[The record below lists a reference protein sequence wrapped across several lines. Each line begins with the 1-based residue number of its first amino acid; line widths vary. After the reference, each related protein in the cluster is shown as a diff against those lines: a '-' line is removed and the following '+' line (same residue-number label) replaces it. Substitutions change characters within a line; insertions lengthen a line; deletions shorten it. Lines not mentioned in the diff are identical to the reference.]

1 MVRTGP
7 VIGLL
12 SQAVLLTVLTA
23 TVGLTPPAWAAGL
36 AYSVAAAA
44 LLSRAMT
51 RSGAI
56 ALGPAN
62 RVTAARTVLVG
73 AVAALVAGAATG
85 PSHTGV
91 LVALAATALALDA
104 VDGRIAR
111 RTGTAT
117 ALGARFDMEV
127 DASLILVLSVAVT
140 GSAGG
145 WVLAIGAARYAFV
158 AAGFVLP
165 WLRETAPARP
175 WCKVVAATQGVVLVT
190 CVSGLLPGPAST
202 GAMATALVLLAE
214 SFGRET
220 WWLWRNRTASVPAEV
235 SRDLLAAQ
243 L

>member
-1 MVRTGP
+1 MRDVRH
-7 VIGLL
+7 GLEL
-12 SQAVLLTVLTA
+12 GAAAQLVLLAVLDA
-23 TVGLTPPAWAAGL
+23 GPGLGVAGVAAGL
-36 AYSVAAAA
+36 AFGGTVVLLLLRA
-44 LLSRAMT
+44 LRTTDLGLANAITLGRA
-51 RSGAI
+51 
-56 ALGPAN
+56 
-62 RVTAARTVLVG
+62 VLVG
-73 AVAALVAGAATG
+73 GVVALVAAGAT
-85 PSHTGV
+85 HTTV
-91 LVALAATALALDA
+91 IAALATPALLFDL
-104 VDGRIAR
+104 VDGRVAR
-111 RTGTAT
+111 RQCDVT

-202 GAMATALVLLAE
+202 GALATALVLLAE